1 MTQYCRYCA
10 YCFEADDYRCS
21 NHPKGLE
28 PHWSEADIKKVNKC
42 KNFVLSELGDIITG
56 RPYRPRK
63 KIERGTL
70 AKYLD
75 PPSKFDSFQED
86 LFSMLMG
93 NK

>member
-1 MTQYCRYCA
+1 M
-10 YCFEADDYRCS
+10 
-21 NHPKGLE
+21 
-28 PHWSEADIKKVNKC
+28 NKC
-42 KNFVLSELGDIITG
+42 KNFVLSDLGDIITG